1 MIGWP
6 GPRPRATEKEDVKAK
21 LLACLLAGAF
31 SVAALAQPA
40 AAPPAAAPAAAPAPE
55 KSGKPQP
62 PLEIQQ
68 TKIYR
73 QSAEAAHGAVSFY
86 GRLDRPA
93 EQRRVSEIGYR
104 LAAVSEFRDF
114 PFSFYL
120 VDMPVPNAFALP
132 GGHIFVT
139 RGMLDLGLSD
149 DMLACLIGH
158 EIAHVIE
165 RHGQRLQRR
174 ATLLNV
180 LSQAALLGV
189 MIGAEDKPSDVYNPY
204 AGPEESRRGT
214 MVQGTFAAGIVFTE
228 LLLRK
233 YSREFEDEADDHGQR
248 LAAAAGFDPIGAKQL
263 WQTMTEKIP
272 QAENYGY
279 WRTHPFSEV
288 RLRAAAARAQE
299 LGKRPPGS
307 ADAYRQE
314 AQKAILAYRDKV
326 AKENAGK
333 TPAEPPAPEPTAPVG
348 GPEARKAEAERK
360 QKELEAAFLPFLER
374 SALDSWPTGEAA
386 EQLRLASLHRLRD
399 RELQREEMSRDYGEL
414 LRSYEKEAAEVRA
427 LSAESPLLATLE
439 TERKE
444 LRQQADALYPKALAI
459 WQEGIYQTPFLET
472 FLSNWPQGDNAPEM
486 ALALGNAYA
495 RSKREA
501 DSVEQYL
508 RAAAAGPENPVGSKA
523 LLGLRNLAPHLQDLV
538 ALARLAESDLDPELR
553 GLAQA
558 RLEKV
563 APTFAEV
570 ENGSAFVKEYGENP
584 QVPAVRK
591 RIEVLA
597 QNLYGEVVLY
607 QSLGDPVKALER
619 IQKILEHAPLTPAA
633 EALRQKALGKSGDA

>member
-1 MIGWP
+1 MKATL
-6 GPRPRATEKEDVKAK
+6 PRPQAV
-21 LLACLLAGAF
+21 LLFLLAGSLLPAGLA
-31 SVAALAQPA
+31 VAQAPPPASEPA
-40 AAPPAAAPAAAPAPE
+40 ATTAPPAAPAAAPA
-55 KSGKPQP
+55 KKQP
-62 PLEIQQ
+62 SLDIQQ

-73 QSAEAAHGAVSFY
+73 QSAEAAQGAFAFY
-86 GRLDRPA
+86 GTLDRPQ
-93 EQRRVSEIGYR
+93 ERQRVLEIGYR
-104 LAAVSEFRDF
+104 IAAVSEFTDF

-149 DMLACLIGH
+149 DMLACLLGH
-158 EIAHVIE
+158 EVAHVIE
-165 RHGQRLQRR
+165 RHGQRIQRR

-204 AGPEESRRGT
+204 AGPEESRKGT

-248 LAAAAGFDPIGAKQL
+248 LAAAAGYDPIGAKQL
-263 WQTMTEKIP
+263 WQTMMEKIP
-272 QAENYGY
+272 QSEDYGY

-288 RLRAAAARAQE
+288 RLRAAAARAAE
-299 LGKRPPGS
+299 LGRQKPGS

-314 AQKAILAYRDKV
+314 AQRAILAYRDKV
-326 AKENAGK
+326 AKESSAK
-333 TPAEPPAPEPTAPVG
+333 DFPEEEPKERPTEAES
-348 GPEARKAEAERK
+348 KQAEAKRK
-360 QKELEAAFLPFLER
+360 QKELEASFVPFLEA
-374 SALDSWPTGEAA
+374 SALDTWPSGETA
-386 EQLRLASLHRLRD
+386 EKLRLARLHRLRE
-399 RELQREEMSRDYGEL
+399 RELAREEMSRDYGEL
-414 LRSYEKEAAEVRA
+414 LRAYEKEAAEVRA
-427 LSAESPLLATLE
+427 LTAESPFLATLDGE
-439 TERKE
+439 QKE
-444 LRQQADALYPKALAI
+444 LRGQSEALYPKALAI

-472 FLSNWPQGDNAPEM
+472 FVSNWPAGAESAEM

-501 DSVEQYL
+501 DSVEQFL
-508 RAAAAGPENPVGSKA
+508 RAAAAGPDDPVAAKA
-523 LLGLRNLAPHLQDLV
+523 LTGLRNLAPHLQNLV
-538 ALARLAESDLDPELR
+538 ALARLAESSLDPQLREL
-553 GLAQA
+553 AAA

-563 APTFAEV
+563 APTFAEL

-584 QVPAVRK
+584 QVPVVRK
-591 RIEVLA
+591 RIEALA

-633 EALRQKALGKSGDA
+633 EALRQKALGKSGEA